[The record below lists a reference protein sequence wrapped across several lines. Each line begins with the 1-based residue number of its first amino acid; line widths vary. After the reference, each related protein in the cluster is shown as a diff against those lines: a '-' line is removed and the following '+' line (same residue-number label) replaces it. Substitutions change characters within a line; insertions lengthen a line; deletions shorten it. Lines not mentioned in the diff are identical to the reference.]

1 MKTQKEVKLKTGEIV
16 PKGTK
21 VTEWKVNGNDSHCR
35 LATGNVVR
43 VTSVFKEPSIASLEN
58 WSCGIAKAVDGAKVE
73 PDGYSPDGAPSW
85 LLVCGLI

>member
-16 PKGTK
+16 PKGTT
-21 VTEWKVNGNDSHCR
+21 VTEWKVNGLDSLCR
-35 LATGNVVR
+35 LATGNIVR
-43 VTSVFKEPSIASLEN
+43 VKSVFKEPSLATLEK
-58 WSCGIAKAVDGAKVE
+58 WSDGVSKAVDGARVE

>member
-1 MKTQKEVKLKTGEIV
+1 MNTQKEVKLKTGEIV

-43 VTSVFKEPSIASLEN
+43 VTSVFKEPSVASLEN
-58 WSCGIAKAVDGAKVE
+58 WGGGLAKAVDGAQVE

>member
-1 MKTQKEVKLKTGEIV
+1 MNTQKEVKLKTGEIV

-21 VTEWKVNGNDSHCR
+21 VIEWKVAGNVSHCR

-43 VTSVFKEPSIASLEN
+43 ITSVFKEPSDASLEK
-58 WSCGIAKAVDGAKVE
+58 WSEGLAKAVDGAQVD